1 MSRAWA
7 KTWNDF
13 GAALLGAALL
23 IPAGSVLAA
32 DCAPDRLDLRQGETT
47 LRFRVEVAD
56 DAAERSRGLMYR
68 EELPR
73 FGGMLFVYDA
83 PEPVAFWMKNTLIP
97 LDMLFFDASGRL
109 AAVHEN
115 AVPGDL
121 TPIPGGDA
129 IQYVL
134 EINGGA
140 ARKLGIAPGA
150 ELRHPA
156 LDQARA
162 AWPCDG

>member
-23 IPAGSVLAA
+23 LPAGSVLAA

-68 EELPR
+68 EQLPR

-156 LDQARA
+156 LDQDKA
-162 AWPCDG
+162 AWPCD

>member
-7 KTWNDF
+7 MTWNDF

-23 IPAGSVLAA
+23 LPAGSVLAA

-68 EELPR
+68 EQLPR

-140 ARKLGIAPGA
+140 ARRLGIVPGA

-156 LDQARA
+156 LDQDKA
-162 AWPCDG
+162 AWPCDD